1 MNKLTSNRI
10 TAILCSALVFTVSLL
25 TVFGKKA
32 EKSSEENR
40 VLAKAP
46 DITLSGLYD
55 GSTSQQLRSYAT
67 DQFAGRS
74 KWLIAKTAMQTELS
88 ESIVNGVYISDERL
102 LGTDMYSGDNDNISA
117 NADIFSQYL
126 LNYDGMVYFA
136 AIPSSTGVYGDILPP
151 HIVGKTENQSITE
164 FYNVL
169 SAKIRKIDAYN
180 ILKNLKDNYIYYRN
194 DTKWTC
200 FGAYCVYK
208 TVIQKLGFLPTTY
221 DKYNIEH
228 VSDKFRGDLYNRT
241 LSKRPKYDLI
251 DIYTPQDGAKIV
263 SCKRVMKDGTVSYG
277 DVFDRELLDSDNMY
291 SMYLGEPA
299 PVINIKT
306 SAQNDKKLLVIKDE
320 YADCFIPFLTQHY
333 SEITVVSPSEL
344 SGKLSDLVNINDYGQ
359 TLFLFGVCS
368 LRNREMLEKIIDE
381 PIS

>member
-10 TAILCSALVFTVSLL
+10 TAVLCAAVICTISLL
-25 TVFGKKA
+25 TVLGDKA
-32 EKSSEENR
+32 KRSHKENR
-40 VLAKAP
+40 ELAQAP

-55 GSTSQQLRSYAT
+55 GSTSQQFGKYAT

-74 KWLIAKTAMQTELS
+74 KWLVAKTAMQTDLS
-88 ESIVNGVYISDERL
+88 ESIVNGVYVSDKRL
-102 LGTDMYSGDNDNISA
+102 LGTDFCSSNSEKISS
-117 NADIFSQYL
+117 NADLFSQYAL
-126 LNYDGMVYFA
+126 KYDGMVYFA
-136 AIPSSTGVYGDILPP
+136 AIPSSTGIYGDILPP
-151 HIVGKTENQSITE
+151 HIVRNPESQSITE

-169 SAKIRKIDAYN
+169 SPKIRKIDAYN

-200 FGAYCVYK
+200 YGAYCVYK

-228 VSDKFRGDLYNRT
+228 VSDKFRGDLYNKT
-241 LSKRPKYDLI
+241 LSESPKCDII

-263 SCKRVMKDGTVSYG
+263 SCSCVRKDGIIS
-277 DVFDRELLDSDNMY
+277 DSEVFDKELLDSDNMY
-291 SMYLGEPA
+291 SMYLGEPV

-306 SAQNDKKLLVIKDE
+306 SAQNDKKILVIKDE

-333 SEITVVSPSEL
+333 SEITVISPKEI
-344 SGKLSDLVNINDYGQ
+344 SGKLSDVVNINDYGQ

-368 LRNREMLEKIIDE
+368 LGDREVLEKIIDN
-381 PIS
+381 PIR